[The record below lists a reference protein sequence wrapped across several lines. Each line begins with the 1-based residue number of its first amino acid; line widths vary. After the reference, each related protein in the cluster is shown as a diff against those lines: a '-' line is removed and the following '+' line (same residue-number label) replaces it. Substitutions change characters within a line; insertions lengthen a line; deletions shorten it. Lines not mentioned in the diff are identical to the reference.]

1 MGLDNIPAEYPC
13 VRERTAVRDGEN
25 RIDCE
30 ETQAQGGCPWQR
42 DKPADGTPIYGMLG
56 VDCWYRGKA
65 GTAMLET
72 LASAGHQLPP
82 ELEGGFYGERD
93 DQLSPEHCEAL
104 AGWMVEHGEAYLA
117 LVAPEDREQEARYY
131 RYAAWWLAWI
141 AQAGG
146 GAIAWW

>member
-13 VRERTAVRDGEN
+13 VRERTAMRDGEN

-42 DKPADGTPIYGMLG
+42 DKPADGTPIHGMLG
-56 VDCWYRGKA
+56 ADCWYRGKA
-65 GTAMLET
+65 GTRMLET
-72 LASAGHQLPP
+72 LASAGHQL
-82 ELEGGFYGERD
+82 
-93 DQLSPEHCEAL
+93 SPEHCEAL
-104 AGWMVEHGEAYLA
+104 AAWMVEHGEAYLA

-131 RYAAWWLAWI
+131 RYAAWWLGWI

-146 GAIAWW
+146 GATAWW